1 MRRLLVLVC
10 AVVLLDTA
18 FYAVVAP
25 LLPRLA
31 AELDLSKAQAGV
43 LVSAYAAGTL
53 VAALPTG
60 LLATRVGPRR
70 VLLVG
75 LALLAASS
83 VTFGLVRVLVVL
95 EVARFVQGVGGACS
109 WAGAMAWLL
118 SVAPASRRGTL
129 IGTAM
134 GAAIAGSLLGPVLG
148 VVADVLGQAPTFV
161 MVGALAGVL
170 ALLAL
175 REPAPPPTPGQ
186 AFADVR
192 RALGSGTV
200 RLAAWLVA
208 LPAVTSAALGV
219 LVPLRLAEMGAA
231 SVMIAAAFLV
241 AAAGESAISPLVGW
255 LSDRYGRLLPL
266 SFGLLLTAVLVAA
279 VTLPTSVFGVA
290 VLFVASVMAIGSF
303 WAPAM
308 ALLSDASEAAG
319 LQQGPALGLVNL
331 AWAAGAACGAAG
343 SGFLASRT
351 ADLVPLGLLAAA
363 CAVTLAVLRLRRPTE
378 VRAHA
383 RLE

>member
-25 LLPRLA
+25 LLPDLA
-31 AELDLSKAQAGV
+31 VELDLSKAEAGV
-43 LVSAYAAGTL
+43 LVGAYAAGTL

-70 VLLVG
+70 VLLLG

-83 VTFGLVRVLVVL
+83 VTFGLVRVLIVL
-95 EVARFVQGVGGACS
+95 DVARFVQGIGGACS

-161 MVGALAGVL
+161 SVGAVAGVL

-175 REPAPPPTPGQ
+175 REPAPPPQRGQ
-186 AFADVR
+186 TLTDVR
-192 RALGSGTV
+192 RALDSGTV

-208 LPAVTSAALGV
+208 LPAVTSATLGV

-231 SVMIAAAFLV
+231 SVLIAAAFLV

-255 LSDRYGRLLPL
+255 LSDRHGRLLPV
-266 SFGLLLTAVLVAA
+266 SVGLLLTAVLVAT
-279 VTLPTSVFGVA
+279 VSLPRSAFGVA
-290 VLFVASVMAIGSF
+290 ALFVACVMAIGTF
-303 WAPAM
+303 WAPAI
-308 ALLSDASEAAG
+308 ALLSDSSEAAG
-319 LQQGPALGLVNL
+319 LEQGPALGLVNL

-343 SGFLASRT
+343 SGLLASRT
-351 ADLVPLGLLAAA
+351 TDVVPLVLLAAA
-363 CAVTLAVLRLRRPTE
+363 CAATLAALRLRRVTGVPATPE
-378 VRAHA
+378 
-383 RLE
+383 